1 MVHRKESV
9 LREDSED
16 AETQHG
22 GVAPRTALA
31 GQQVQ
36 QVQGHGEAV
45 GSASVNLFN
54 TGIYAMRS
62 NNATLRLVEKW
73 LAARDATSN
82 DQVILN
88 SLAYKEYVVSGW
100 AGSGWAGR
108 EAAINGVAC
117 LYDASR
123 CVPQLPVAGR

>member
-1 MVHRKESV
+1 M

-16 AETQHG
+16 AAAQHG
-22 GVAPRTALA
+22 GAVPRTALA

-36 QVQGHGEAV
+36 QLQGHGEAV

-88 SLAYKEYVVSGW
+88 SMAYKEYVVSGW
-100 AGSGWAGR
+100 AGRECGR
-108 EAAINGVAC
+108 RHST
-117 LYDASR
+117 L
-123 CVPQLPVAGR
+123 LPGDTMDV

>member
-1 MVHRKESV
+1 M

-16 AETQHG
+16 AEAQHG

-36 QVQGHGEAV
+36 QLHGHGEAG

-54 TGIYAMRS
+54 TGIYTMRS
-62 NNATLRLVEKW
+62 NNATLQLVEKW

-100 AGSGWAGR
+100 AGRGAP
-108 EAAINGVAC
+108 INVVAC
-117 LYDASR
+117 LYDGCMISMISYHGVFPICRWLA
-123 CVPQLPVAGR
+123 VEAA